1 MADVTAAPPRA
12 CGLLNGSQD
21 SSRRRLTLLPA
32 DADAAAAAA
41 TADIGA
47 FHARLGQRVVRH
59 INWISQAFPL

>member
-1 MADVTAAPPRA
+1 MANVTAAPPRA

-21 SSRRRLTLLPA
+21 SSQRRLTLLPA
-32 DADAAAAAA
+32 DADAATAA
-41 TADIGA
+41 ADIGA

>member
-1 MADVTAAPPRA
+1 MVDVTAAPPRA

-21 SSRRRLTLLPA
+21 SSQLRLTLLP
-32 DADAAAAAA
+32 DDAAP
-41 TADIGA
+41 ADIGA

>member
-32 DADAAAAAA
+32 DADAAAA